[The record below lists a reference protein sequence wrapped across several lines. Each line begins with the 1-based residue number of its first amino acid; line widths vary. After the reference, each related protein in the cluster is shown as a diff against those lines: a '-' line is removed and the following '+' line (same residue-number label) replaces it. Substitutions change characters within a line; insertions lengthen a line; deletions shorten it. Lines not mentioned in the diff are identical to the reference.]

1 MQLLLVGCVH
11 NVGTQRQQMVR
22 QLGSPLHEELRLLL
36 IERRKRAGISQAEL
50 GQRLGWSQRTIG
62 KIETGEKRVTVVE
75 LIEIGQALGFDPRA
89 AVARLIKKG
98 NG

>member
-1 MQLLLVGCVH
+1 MASATDRNGDVTPSRPEPSAH
-11 NVGTQRQQMVR
+11 RAA
-22 QLGSPLHEELRLLL
+22 
-36 IERRKRAGISQAEL
+36 RAGISQAEL